1 MKTQIHNNF
10 TNFFQCGSESI
21 DSVMDKLSQV
31 WKTLSSEKEIDV
43 PSVAWL
49 ESKFSWGKVEGLA
62 QLVFWISEPI
72 QTSKSPIMSPSS
84 VRDLF
89 PAPGR
94 NILGG
99 DFSDHIEEF
108 QARSGDTN
116 VLLVS
121 LMGGQKRLRPVVFH
135 SDQDLGDLK
144 GSLEA
149 VQQSLKEWPGPGVSR
164 WPGGK

>member
-43 PSVAWL
+43 SSVAWL

-121 LMGGQKRLRPVVFH
+121 LMGGQKKASASCFPF
-135 SDQDLGDLK
+135 
-144 GSLEA
+144 
-149 VQQSLKEWPGPGVSR
+149 GPGFGR
-164 WPGGK
+164 FEGIA

>member
-1 MKTQIHNNF
+1 MGVRRPIW
-10 TNFFQCGSESI
+10 GSVSRTRALG
-21 DSVMDKLSQV
+21 V
-31 WKTLSSEKEIDV
+31 
-43 PSVAWL
+43 
-49 ESKFSWGKVEGLA
+49 
-62 QLVFWISEPI
+62 
-72 QTSKSPIMSPSS
+72 
-84 VRDLF
+84 
-89 PAPGR
+89 
-94 NILGG
+94 LGG
-99 DFSDHIEEF
+99 DFSDHIEES

-121 LMGGQKRLRPVVFH
+121 LMGEQKKDKRPVVFH